1 MASTIDAQQQSVIV
15 DQPESEGVS
24 PQTVTAP
31 AAPTEPDPSKQGRP
45 IWYIINRTIL
55 HTI

>member
-45 IWYIINRTIL
+45 I
-55 HTI
+55 

>member
-15 DQPESEGVS
+15 NQPESERVS
-24 PQTVTAP
+24 PQTVTEP
-31 AAPTEPDPSKQGRP
+31 AAPTEPAPSKQGRL
-45 IWYIINRTIL
+45 ILYIINRTIL